1 MSSVDEYEV
10 FLSFRG
16 PDTRQGLTD
25 VLYDYMDTAGIRV
38 FRDDDELAPGDKIT
52 NILPAIKN
60 SELCIPIFSKTFADS
75 SWCLRE
81 VERMVELKKEIVPIF
96 YQVSP
101 NDVKLNTELFQKQL
115 KGHEKKYEK
124 GQVEKW
130 EEALRSIAKIKGR
143 EVMTT
148 G

>member
-1 MSSVDEYEV
+1 MSSVEYEV

-25 VLYDYMDTAGIRV
+25 VLYEYMDTAGIRV
-38 FRDDDELAPGDKIT
+38 FRDNDELAPGDKIT
-52 NILPAIKN
+52 NIVPAIKN
-60 SELCIPIFSKTFADS
+60 SELCIPIFSKTFAVS

-101 NDVKLNTELFQKQL
+101 DDVKLNTELFKKQL
-115 KGHEKKYEK
+115 KEHEKKYGK
-124 GQVEKW
+124 GQLEKW
-130 EEALRSIAKIKGR
+130 EEALRSIAKIKG
-143 EVMTT
+143 
-148 G
+148 